1 MDLGRLPRITAQSA
15 FNEGEK
21 FALGLQF
28 AATTYCFSA
37 PMKSST
43 FFLVIFGLIIAGIGG
58 LFTALMWDS
67 YQRASAMHAWP
78 KAEAVILSSEIEEWK
93 HDEYSAKEYRVKLLY
108 GYEWKGE
115 AMTGER
121 IVARGNPWAKERARA
136 ERQLEDFP
144 EGMKT
149 MAFVNPEEP
158 DFAVLKPDTKAA
170 GYSIWFPLLFVTGG
184 LGITFKAVRKEV
196 VCRCSRR
203 STMCV

>member
-1 MDLGRLPRITAQSA
+1 MKASA
-15 FNEGEK
+15 V
-21 FALGLQF
+21 
-28 AATTYCFSA
+28 
-37 PMKSST
+37 
-43 FFLVIFGLIIAGIGG
+43 FLVIFGLVIAGIGA

-78 KAEAVILSSEIEEWK
+78 QEEAVILSSEIEERK

-115 AMTGER
+115 AKTGER

-136 ERQLEDFP
+136 EKQLEKFP

-149 MAFVNPEEP
+149 MAFVNPSDP

-170 GYSIWFPLLFVTGG
+170 GYSIWFPLLFVVGG
-184 LGITFKAVRKEV
+184 LGIVVRAVV
-196 VCRCSRR
+196 RR
-203 STMCV
+203 ARP

>member
-1 MDLGRLPRITAQSA
+1 
-15 FNEGEK
+15 
-21 FALGLQF
+21 
-28 AATTYCFSA
+28 
-37 PMKSST
+37 MKAST
-43 FFLVIFGLIIAGIGG
+43 VFLVLFGLITVGIGG

-78 KAEAVILSSEIEEWK
+78 QTQALILSSEIEERK

-115 AMTGER
+115 AKTGER

-136 ERQLEDFP
+136 ERQLEKFP

-149 MAFVNPEEP
+149 MAFVNPAQP

-170 GYSIWFPLLFVTGG
+170 GYSIWFPLLFVVGG
-184 LGITFKAVRKEV
+184 LGIAGRAIVKQARP
-196 VCRCSRR
+196 
-203 STMCV
+203 

>member
-1 MDLGRLPRITAQSA
+1 
-15 FNEGEK
+15 
-21 FALGLQF
+21 
-28 AATTYCFSA
+28 
-37 PMKSST
+37 MKASSV
-43 FFLVIFGLIIAGIGG
+43 FLVIFGLVIAGIGA

-78 KAEAVILSSEIEEWK
+78 QVEAVMLSSEIEERM

-115 AMTGER
+115 AMTGEL

-149 MAFVNPEEP
+149 MAFVNPEKPEI
-158 DFAVLKPDTKAA
+158 AVLKPDSKAA
-170 GYSIWFPLLFVTGG
+170 GYSIWFPLLFVVGG
-184 LGITFKAVRKEV
+184 MGISVRAIF
-196 VCRCSRR
+196 RR
-203 STMCV
+203 ARP